1 MELCGE
7 GAMSNVVLVSTRY
20 RRTLS
25 SMGSELQTL
34 TKEYFKPA
42 LEMGAKASFIGLFR
56 GEDPTLKMFS
66 TKRPVVLKIQ
76 RELIDEG
83 RDFRQ
88 TTAGTEL
95 KRKMGELITMRN
107 ERIAQLKV
115 STREEKTFS
124 GYLELESGMRL
135 EEKEVQRLERG
146 IAQMDSAPGED
157 SHEKDR
163 DSVEEYIRMI
173 RELEEGKQKAMRKVK
188 GLRRELEEQERR
200 TKEANVLSKEN
211 TAKMARYMEKMDREA
226 KELRQALEEQRRRAR
241 EEADGFRKRIANM
254 QSEFEEERNRS
265 GESSEPASATY
276 SLVPAHRPVALSK
289 RQEYAP
295 FFRPLTWQ
303 PFSWSS
309 PRPIF
314 TRLRQQT
321 QQRTLRTGV
330 RKMRAK
336 LSKGRP
342 GLAYRLSGQGTWL
355 RRIFLLTTQ
364 ASTGS
369 R

>member
-20 RRTLS
+20 SGTLS
-25 SMGSELQTL
+25 PMRSELRTF

-56 GEDPTLKMFS
+56 GEDPTLTMFS

-115 STREEKTFS
+115 SMREEKTLS
-124 GYLELESGMRL
+124 GCVELESGMRL

-146 IAQMDSAPGED
+146 IAQMESAPGED

-163 DSVEEYIRMI
+163 DSVEECNRMI
-173 RELEEGKQKAMRKVK
+173 RELEEGKQKAMREVK
-188 GLRRELEEQERR
+188 RLRRELEEQERR
-200 TKEANVLSKEN
+200 AKEANSLSKEN

-241 EEADGFRKRIANM
+241 EEADGFSKRVADM

-265 GESSEPASATY
+265 GESSESATY
-276 SLVPAHRPVALSK
+276 SLVPHSRPPCPNGRSS
-289 RQEYAP
+289 EYAP
-295 FFRPLTWQ
+295 SFFFPLTWQ
-303 PFSWSS
+303 PFSWSP

-314 TRLRQQT
+314 N
-321 QQRTLRTGV
+321 
-330 RKMRAK
+330 
-336 LSKGRP
+336 
-342 GLAYRLSGQGTWL
+342 
-355 RRIFLLTTQ
+355 
-364 ASTGS
+364 
-369 R
+369 

>member
-1 MELCGE
+1 MGSVL
-7 GAMSNVVLVSTRY
+7 LVSTQY
-20 RRTLS
+20 PE
-25 SMGSELQTL
+25 MQTF

-42 LEMGAKASFIGLFR
+42 LEMGAKTSFIGLFR
-56 GEDPTLKMFS
+56 GEGPTLKMFS

-115 STREEKTFS
+115 SMREKTLS
-124 GYLELESGMRL
+124 GCVELESGMRL

-146 IAQMDSAPGED
+146 IAQMESAPGED

-163 DSVEEYIRMI
+163 DSVEECNKMI
-173 RELEEGKQKAMRKVK
+173 RELEEGKQKAMREVK
-188 GLRRELEEQERR
+188 RLRRELEEQGRR
-200 TKEANVLSKEN
+200 AKEANALSKEN

-295 FFRPLTWQ
+295 FFRSLTQ

-309 PRPIF
+309 PRQIF
-314 TRLRQQT
+314 TRLRQPT
-321 QQRTLRTGV
+321 QQCTLRTGV

-355 RRIFLLTTQ
+355 RRIFLLTAQ